1 MIATR
6 QLPPGYQI
14 SGIIDISKDRRLMYL
29 LNVLGLVMLPVSGWL
44 FIQAMAWVRTGLPT
58 GEFNLGL
65 SGSLL
70 QILVTIFSALILIM
84 ADVVIHEAIH
94 GVFFWLFTRARPV
107 FAFRWTHAY
116 AAAPDWYIARGP
128 FVVTTLAPLII
139 ISLAGIAAMRFVPVG
154 WLTPIWFLLTFNA
167 AGAIGD
173 LLVFV
178 WLLRQPSNSLVQDR
192 GDAVTLYQPKG

>member
-6 QLPPGYQI
+6 QLPPDYHA
-14 SGIIDISKDRRLMYL
+14 SGVIDISKDRRLMYL
-29 LNVLGLVMLPVSGWL
+29 LNVLGLIMLPVSGWL
-44 FIQAMAWVRTGLPT
+44 FLRAMVWMRTGLPIQDI
-58 GEFNLGL
+58 NLEI

-84 ADVVIHEAIH
+84 VDVVLHEAIH
-94 GVFFWLFTRARPV
+94 GVFFWLFTRDRPV

-116 AAAPDWYIARGP
+116 AAAPDWFIARGP
-128 FVVTTLAPLII
+128 FMVTTLAPLVV

-154 WLTPIWFLLTFNA
+154 WLTPIWFVLTFNA

-178 WLLRQPSNSLVQDR
+178 WLLRQPPNSLVQDR
-192 GDAVTLYQPKG
+192 GDAVTFYQLKG